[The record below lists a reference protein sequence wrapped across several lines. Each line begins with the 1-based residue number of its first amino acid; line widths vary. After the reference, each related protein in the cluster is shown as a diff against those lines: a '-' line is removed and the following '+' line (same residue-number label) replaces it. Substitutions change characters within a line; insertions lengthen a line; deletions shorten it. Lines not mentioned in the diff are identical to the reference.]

1 MPAQISSALAFY
13 TSEIEAQ
20 RLFTTL

>member
-1 MPAQISSALAFY
+1 MPAQILSALAFY